1 MQSVVH
7 ACVALA
13 GSGLLLLAAADLGA
27 QNASERRQVD
37 PRATPATIRVG
48 PTHAVKSLAQ
58 AAKLA
63 RQGDVI
69 EIEAGEY
76 PGDVAVL
83 DKNDLVVRGIN
94 GKPRLVAS
102 GKSAEGK
109 GILVV
114 RAENVVIE
122 NLALVGA
129 KVRDRN
135 GSGIRLERGSLTVR
149 GASFSANEMAILTS
163 NDPKVRLDVEGCD
176 FEGDDSTDRH
186 VSHVLY
192 AGGIDRLFVQG
203 SYFRRGKIGH
213 LIKSRAR
220 ESFFLYN
227 RLSDETGTAS
237 YELEFPAG
245 GFAVVIGN
253 LIQQSPHTDN
263 ATLVSFGAEGY
274 RWPVN
279 ALHLA
284 HNTLVNDREQGGT
297 FVAVRPGNASARL
310 VNNLFLGPGQLD
322 LKAPAESIGNASA
335 KTTDFVNPAAFDY
348 RLRVTSKLAGA
359 SGDPGMAGDVALRP
373 AREYI
378 HPAKTEPFGRSSAL
392 TPLSP
397 GAFQRFGP

>member
-1 MQSVVH
+1 
-7 ACVALA
+7 
-13 GSGLLLLAAADLGA
+13 
-27 QNASERRQVD
+27 
-37 PRATPATIRVG
+37 
-48 PTHAVKSLAQ
+48 
-58 AAKLA
+58 
-63 RQGDVI
+63 
-69 EIEAGEY
+69 
-76 PGDVAVL
+76 VL

-94 GKPRLVAS
+94 SKPRLVAS

-122 NLALVGA
+122 NLALIGA
-129 KVRDRN
+129 KVAHRN
-135 GSGIRLERGSLTVR
+135 GAGIRLERGSLTVR
-149 GASFSANEMAILTS
+149 RSTFAQNEMGILTG
-163 NDPKVRLDVEGCD
+163 NDPATRLEVIECE
-176 FEGDDSTDRH
+176 FEGDDHTDREPTH
-186 VSHVLY
+186 NLY
-192 AGGIDRLFVQG
+192 AGTIARLVVQG
-203 SYFRRGKIGH
+203 SYLTRGNIGH
-213 LIKSRAR
+213 LLKSRAR
-220 ESFFLYN
+220 ETYVLYN
-227 RLSDETGTAS
+227 RLTDESGRAS